1 MTRKLTSEFIGT
13 FFLLLIVVGS
23 GIMGQNLSQDIG
35 VTLLANSLATA
46 FGLIVLI
53 WIFSQHSGAHFNPA
67 VSLIMYLQD
76 EISRRDLFLFIPV
89 QTAGG
94 ILGVLAAN
102 YIYGLEVIQLS
113 EKDRFSQEIFVS
125 EIIATFG
132 LLLTILSIGKHK
144 KDFVAL
150 SVGLYIG
157 AAYWFTA
164 STSFANPAVSVARI
178 FTNTFTG
185 IAYQDVIFF
194 IIAQFIGAIL
204 AWAVCK
210 FIFDK

>member
-23 GIMGQNLSQDIG
+23 GIMGQNLSQDVG

-94 ILGVLAAN
+94 ILGVLSAN

-178 FTNTFTG
+178 FTNTFTLSL
-185 IAYQDVIFF
+185 IHI
-194 IIAQFIGAIL
+194 
-204 AWAVCK
+204 
-210 FIFDK
+210 

>member
-23 GIMGQNLSQDIG
+23 GIMGQNLSQDVG

-94 ILGVLAAN
+94 ILGVLSAN

-125 EIIATFG
+125 EIM
-132 LLLTILSIGKHK
+132 
-144 KDFVAL
+144 D
-150 SVGLYIG
+150 
-157 AAYWFTA
+157 TA
-164 STSFANPAVSVARI
+164 SLI
-178 FTNTFTG
+178 F
-185 IAYQDVIFF
+185 I
-194 IIAQFIGAIL
+194 
-204 AWAVCK
+204 
-210 FIFDK
+210 